1 MNTITCC
8 PSCGTHYQ
16 VAKPDLQAAYGWLR
30 CGQCGHVFDSTGL
43 VLRWTPALEASEK
56 HDLPPRLMAD
66 DDLVADPADR
76 LVLDDLLK
84 KEDRLSDKPAS
95 TDLDSFEQALSS
107 FKPSLP
113 APIPEAVQSHPTESG
128 TASPWWMAYA
138 LWSLALGLLVQLGF
152 VQRHA
157 IVASWPESGPVIR
170 HICQSF
176 GCQVSPPRDV
186 EGLVIDSSELVQT
199 DVGHVLRWT
208 IRNQTERLLGT
219 TALEV
224 SLMQGADQVVIRR
237 VLWPA
242 QIGAPE
248 ALAAKQSWSGEL
260 ALSVDA
266 EKKFSDYRLL
276 SFYP

>member
-16 VAKPDLQAAYGWLR
+16 VATPDLQAAQGWLR

-43 VLRWTPALEASEK
+43 VLRWTPALVASEK
-56 HDLPPRLMAD
+56 PELTPRLMAD

-76 LVLDDLLK
+76 LVLDDFPK
-84 KEDRLSDKPAS
+84 KEDQLSAKHPS
-95 TDLDSFEQALSS
+95 SELDSFEQALSS

-113 APIPEAVQSHPTESG
+113 AAMPEAVQSHPTESG
-128 TASPWWMAYA
+128 TSSPWWMAYA
-138 LWSLALGLLVQLGF
+138 VWALALGLLLQLGF

-176 GCQVSPPRDV
+176 GCQVSPLRDV
-186 EGLVIDSSELVQT
+186 EGLVIDSSELILI
-199 DVGHVLRWT
+199 DDGHVLRWT
-208 IRNQTERLLGT
+208 IRNQTERPLGT

-224 SLMQGADQVVIRR
+224 SLMQGADQLVIRR
-237 VLWPA
+237 VLWPE

-248 ALAAKQSWSGEL
+248 VLAPRQSWSGEL

>member
-84 KEDRLSDKPAS
+84 KEDRLSDQPAS

>member
-16 VAKPDLQAAYGWLR
+16 VAKPDLQAANGWLR

-43 VLRWTPALEASEK
+43 VLRWTPALVASEK
-56 HDLPPRLMAD
+56 PDLPPRLKTD

-84 KEDRLSDKPAS
+84 KEDRLIDKPAS

-107 FKPSLP
+107 FKSSLP
-113 APIPEAVQSHPTESG
+113 AHIPEAVQSHPTESG
-128 TASPWWMAYA
+128 TSSPWWMAYA
-138 LWSLALGLLVQLGF
+138 VWALALGLLLQLGF

-176 GCQVSPPRDV
+176 GCQVSPLRDV
-186 EGLVIDSSELVQT
+186 EGLVIDSSELILI
-199 DVGHVLRWT
+199 DDGHVLRWT
-208 IRNQTERLLGT
+208 IRNQTERPLGT

-224 SLMQGADQVVIRR
+224 SLMQGADQLVIRR
-237 VLWPA
+237 VLWPE

-248 ALAAKQSWSGEL
+248 VLAPRQSWSGEL

>member
-43 VLRWTPALEASEK
+43 VLRWTPALESSEK

-84 KEDRLSDKPAS
+84 KEDRLSDQPAS

>member
-16 VAKPDLQAAYGWLR
+16 VAKPDLQAAKGWLR

-43 VLRWTPALEASEK
+43 VLRWTSALVASEK
-56 HDLPPRLMAD
+56 PELTPRLMAD

-84 KEDRLSDKPAS
+84 KEDRLIDKPAS

-107 FKPSLP
+107 FKSSLP
-113 APIPEAVQSHPTESG
+113 AAMPESVQSHPTESG
-128 TASPWWMAYA
+128 TSSPWWMAYA
-138 LWSLALGLLVQLGF
+138 VWALALGLLLQLGF

-176 GCQVSPPRDV
+176 GCQVSPLRDV
-186 EGLVIDSSELVQT
+186 EGLVIDSSELTLT
-199 DVGHVLRWT
+199 DDGHVLRWT
-208 IRNQTERLLGT
+208 IRNQTERPLGT

-224 SLMQGADQVVIRR
+224 SLMQGADQLVIRR
-237 VLWPA
+237 VLWPE

-248 ALAAKQSWSGEL
+248 VLAPRQSWSGEL

>member
-16 VAKPDLQAAYGWLR
+16 VVTADLQAAQGWLR

-43 VLRWTPALEASEK
+43 VLRWTPALAASEK
-56 HDLPPRLMAD
+56 PELTPPLMAD

-84 KEDRLSDKPAS
+84 KQDQLTAKHPSS
-95 TDLDSFEQALSS
+95 GLDSFEQALSN
-107 FKPSLP
+107 FKTSLP
-113 APIPEAVQSHPTESG
+113 APVPEGAPSHSTDSA
-128 TASPWWMAYA
+128 TASPWWMAYSV
-138 LWSLALGLLVQLGF
+138 WVLALGLVLQLGF
-152 VQRHA
+152 VKRHA

-176 GCQVSPPRDV
+176 GCQVSPLRDV
-186 EGLVIDSSELVQT
+186 EGLVIDSSELIQT
-199 DVGHVLRWT
+199 DNGHVLRWT
-208 IRNQTERLLGT
+208 IRNQTERPLGT

-224 SLMQGADQVVIRR
+224 SLMQDADQLVIRR
-237 VLWPA
+237 VLWPE

-248 ALAAKQSWSGEL
+248 VLAPRQSWSGEL